1 MQSLLS
7 LIGHHGYLLVFFI
20 VLAEALG
27 MPVPA
32 AVALVAGG
40 AAAASGV
47 LSLTRLLLLALL
59 AMMLGDTLLFV
70 AGRYTGWSL
79 LGFLCKLSVN
89 PETCILR
96 SAESFYKR
104 GKATLLFAKFV
115 PGINTMA
122 PPLAGSMRMPLDT
135 FLRLDLLGAS
145 LYAGVYVAVGYLFR
159 DVLVSVIHGFQTA
172 GRAVEAV
179 TIFAIIGYALYRVWL
194 YRKHAVYRV
203 VPRIQVE
210 ELTRRL
216 ASGDKDKIVLLDV
229 RSHGYYDA
237 ETSRIKGSIRLEPN
251 NLREELKSIPKD
263 RDIYV
268 YCTCVRE
275 ATSARVAHMLREEG
289 FNAFVIVGGLTAWRK
304 AGNPLEPVPRDDLV
318 KLPTFS

>member
-1 MQSLLS
+1 MKYPGAAQAALFLYTSAAGPGSRMQALLS
-7 LIGHHGYLLVFFI
+7 LIAHHGYILVFFI
-20 VLAEALG
+20 VLAEAVGL
-27 MPVPA
+27 PVPA

-40 AAAASGV
+40 AAAAAGV
-47 LSLTRLLLLALL
+47 LSVYRLLLLAVL
-59 AMMLGDTLLFV
+59 AMLLGDVLLFV
-70 AGRYTGWSL
+70 LGRYMGWGL

-104 GKATLLFAKFV
+104 GKATLLFAKFI

-122 PPLAGSMRMPLDT
+122 PPLAGSMRMPLDD
-135 FLRLDLLGAS
+135 FLRLDLAGAS
-145 LYAGVYVAVGYLFR
+145 LYATVYVSLGFLFR
-159 DVLVSVIHGFQTA
+159 DFLVSLMRGFETA

-179 TIFAIIGYALYRVWL
+179 TVLALIGYALYRVWL

-210 ELTRRL
+210 EVIRKL
-216 ASGDKDKIVLLDV
+216 ASAEKDKVLLMDV

-237 ETSRIKGSIRLEPN
+237 GTARIKGSIRLEPN
-251 NLREELKSIPKD
+251 NLKEELKNIPKD

-268 YCTCVRE
+268 YCT
-275 ATSARVAHMLREEG
+275 
-289 FNAFVIVGGLTAWRK
+289 
-304 AGNPLEPVPRDDLV
+304 
-318 KLPTFS
+318 